1 MTSTMSTASTQSGS
15 TASTESQSA
24 APQNAEAERAF
35 AAFMREANKPGLV
48 DARGKRLMSLALSVA
63 QKCEPCLKIHMTK
76 ALEEGLS
83 LDEIDEAAWLA
94 ISFCGSPAMMFYKDV
109 RGRLEQRQP

>member
-1 MTSTMSTASTQSGS
+1 MTSTLSI
-15 TASTESQSA
+15 ASTESQSA

-35 AAFMREANKPGLV
+35 AAFMREANRPGLV
-48 DARGKRLMSLALSVA
+48 DARGKRLMSLALSIA
-63 QKCEPCLKIHMTK
+63 QKCEPCLKIHIMK

-83 LDEIDEAAWLA
+83 QDEIDEAAWLA